1 MFDFDATL
9 PLMAVQFLLLMVLL
23 NQFFYKPLTGA
34 LDERNNY
41 IRTNQTDAQER
52 LSKAERLAK
61 QYEQELA
68 DARRKAQS
76 VIAQAEAEAEGI
88 VAQQMAEA
96 QREAQAI
103 REQTQRELDQQ
114 KEDAFRSLEQQV
126 DALSREILEKLLGTQ
141 TVG

>member
-23 NQFFYKPLTGA
+23 NQFFYKPLTKA
-34 LDERNNY
+34 LDDRGSY

-52 LSKAERLAK
+52 LAKAERLAK

-68 DARRKAQS
+68 EARRKAQS
-76 VIAQAEAEAEGI
+76 VVTEAEAEAESV
-88 VAQQMAEA
+88 VAKQVAEA

-103 REQTQRELDQQ
+103 REQTQRDLDQQ
-114 KEDAFRSLEQQV
+114 KEEAFRSLEQQV
-126 DALSREILEKLLGTQ
+126 DSLSRDILEKLLGTQ

>member
-34 LDERNNY
+34 LDERGNY
-41 IRTNQTDAQER
+41 IRTNQADAQER
-52 LSKAERLAK
+52 LSKSERLAQ

-68 DARRKAQS
+68 EARRKAQS
-76 VIAQAEAEAEGI
+76 VIAQAESEADGI

-96 QREAQAI
+96 RREAQAI

-114 KEDAFRSLEQQV
+114 KEEAFRSLEQQV
-126 DALSREILEKLLGTQ
+126 EVLSREILEKLLGTQ